1 MERKSKTY
9 VGTKHGKI
17 YLKHNSISDDIPI
30 VIALKAMGM
39 QSDKEITQLVCGHDS
54 KYVDKFSPNLE
65 ECSQKKIFTQQQAL
79 DYIGARVK
87 SPKRAFGPGIRRPP
101 VWFRRIC
108 KASKVSW
115 NLLSRLSDIFVVV
128 ILTCYYSRRKLSTF
142 LPPWCWLMWKFRTT
156 TSDPSASMLQL

>member
-17 YLKHNSISDDIPI
+17 YLKHNSISEDIPI

-79 DYIGARVK
+79 DYIGTKVK

-101 VWFRRIC
+101 VSF
-108 KASKVSW
+108 A
-115 NLLSRLSDIFVVV
+115 
-128 ILTCYYSRRKLSTF
+128 Y
-142 LPPWCWLMWKFRTT
+142 
-156 TSDPSASMLQL
+156 